1 MTAHVFTYG
10 TLMCADIMRAA
21 CGGLPAASSARL
33 YGFSRHPVAG
43 EEYPGIRRAPEACV
57 EGVVYHDASPEQ
69 LARLDAFEG
78 SQYVRQ
84 DVEIVLDD
92 GRRLNAQT
100 YVFADEQLHLLRP
113 GDWNYTAFLER
124 GRARFEGR
132 YLGFG
137 RV

>member
-1 MTAHVFTYG
+1 MAVHVFTYG

-21 CGGLPAASSARL
+21 CGGLPAASTARL
-33 YGFSRHPVAG
+33 DGFSRHPVAG
-43 EEYPGIRRAPEACV
+43 EEYPGIRRAPGASV
-57 EGVVYHDASPEQ
+57 KGVLYHDASAAQ

-84 DVEIVLDD
+84 SVAISLDD

-100 YVFADEQLHLLRP
+100 YVFADEQLHLLQP

-124 GRARFEGR
+124 GRACFEGR

-137 RV
+137 RI